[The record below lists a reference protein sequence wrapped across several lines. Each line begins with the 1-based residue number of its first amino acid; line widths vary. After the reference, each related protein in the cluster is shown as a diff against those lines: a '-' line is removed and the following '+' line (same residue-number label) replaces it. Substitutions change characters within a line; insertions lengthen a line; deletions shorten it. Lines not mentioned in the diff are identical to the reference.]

1 MNEVVTKY
9 TIPAELLGFFEHP
22 PVLINESSEDYD
34 QVLTST
40 IKTIEPK
47 NTFEWLLVKDLVD
60 LTWEDRRL
68 GKVKADIVNSTWKEA
83 VRTILESF
91 LPGDLEER
99 HSVAREL
106 SEAYFGT
113 EGRDRVLTI
122 LARHKLTEDAIAAHS
137 LTLRLPELEL
147 IDRQLQRVRLARIA
161 IARDLL
167 YHRIAGSWKGPADVL
182 AIVDAT
188 ASSIPL
194 SPSSDPA
201 ALSQ

>member
-1 MNEVVTKY
+1 MKEVVTTKY
-9 TIPAELLGFFEHP
+9 AIPAELEGFFAHP
-22 PVLINESSEDYD
+22 PILINEFRAHYN

-40 IKTIEPK
+40 IETIEPE
-47 NTFEWLLVKDLVD
+47 NTLEWILVKDLVD

-68 GKVKADIVNSTWKEA
+68 GKMKADIVNSTWKDA
-83 VRTILESF
+83 VRTILES
-91 LPGDLEER
+91 LLHGDLEER
-99 HSVAREL
+99 RTAAREL
-106 SEAYFGT
+106 SGAYFSK

-147 IDRQLQRVRLARIA
+147 IDRQVQRVRLARIA

-167 YHRIAGSWKGPADVL
+167 HHRVAGAWKRPNDVL
-182 AIVDAT
+182 AIVDAR

-194 SPSSDPA
+194 VPSDQTAPA
-201 ALSQ
+201 S